1 MQNPRMADSRVELI
15 NGRTLEVNMTAHDFN
30 SMFVRSLK
38 GQSLAH
44 VPLDDDHEVY
54 VNPAHVLLVEDV
66 DPNQG
71 QR

>member
-1 MQNPRMADSRVELI
+1 
-15 NGRTLEVNMTAHDFN
+15 MTAHDFN
-30 SMFVRSLK
+30 SMIVRSLK

-66 DPNQG
+66 DPNEG
-71 QR
+71 PR

>member
-1 MQNPRMADSRVELI
+1 MADSRVELI
-15 NGRTLEVNMTAHDFN
+15 NGRTLAVNMTAHDFN
-30 SMFVRSLK
+30 SMIVRSLK

-44 VPLDDDHEVY
+44 IPLDDGHEVY

-66 DPNQG
+66 VPDQG